1 MRERERERKKKRE
14 IPPKKSTMSRASS
27 KKQNP
32 VPRSPMTSAGKKRE
46 RKLNEVARNAPE
58 RLTGSASKKAK
69 VTAKRKKVANEKE
82 EEEEE
87 EEEEENVGIDEDNEN
102 EREEVRRPHSYVGVS
117 DPPVSR
123 ILKEIKEAIKV
134 STEKNMQA
142 HQGLSNQEVQHL
154 TMEAARFFLFQ
165 MEKNGNAPIPRALYT
180 EAMAK
185 IMKGK
190 IVRNVASYILPRA
203 QMRLMDYLGLELKE
217 VQRVTSQ
224 VEQSKNRNAD
234 APSSTSFILRSAQPI
249 DARVKFVDKHIPK
262 TRKAWR
268 GLVVAIS
275 SIIQVNGGTMEE
287 TALFRALG
295 RFGIRVSFNGKG
307 EQLRQWSND
316 FECEHC
322 EIIPKLVSRR
332 VLLRDKITAASGNDF
347 TYQYELGEGALEYF
361 SQDHAK
367 QFVKEMMHSY
377 EEEFQ
382 PNIRR

>member
-1 MRERERERKKKRE
+1 
-14 IPPKKSTMSRASS
+14 
-27 KKQNP
+27 
-32 VPRSPMTSAGKKRE
+32 MTSAGKKRE

-87 EEEEENVGIDEDNEN
+87 EEEEENVGIDEDDEN

-190 IVRNVASYILPRA
+190 KVRNVASYILPRA

-295 RFGIRVSFNGKG
+295 RFGIRVSYNGKG